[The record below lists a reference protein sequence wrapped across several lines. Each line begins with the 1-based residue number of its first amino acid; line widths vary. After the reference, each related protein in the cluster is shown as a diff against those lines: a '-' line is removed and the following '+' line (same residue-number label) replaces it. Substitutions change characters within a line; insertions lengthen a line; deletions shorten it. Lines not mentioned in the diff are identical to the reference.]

1 MRAIRLISVAIF
13 LLLGTALPAAS
24 QARAENSAYLQNASR
39 VLSREFTSPGI
50 SYILLD
56 LRAGKSIERGWHNAG
71 KAIPAG
77 SLVKPFTAMAYAESH
92 NFRFPEQ
99 TCAGGN
105 ACWNP
110 AGHGK
115 LDIVHAIALSCNSYF
130 TQLAAQVSAT
140 SVAEVARRY
149 GLTGPNIAT
158 TPEGLAGRYGE
169 WRESPRALV
178 HAYAELLSRG
188 LQPGVS
194 QIVQGMS
201 ESAKSGTAEGAS
213 RSVPGIAL
221 LGKTGTAPCTHADHA
236 PGDGFVILA
245 WPAETPH
252 YILLVRLH
260 SAPGAQAAVLAGK
273 MVRSQE
279 PQQ

>member
-1 MRAIRLISVAIF
+1 MVYIWVILIVAV
-13 LLLGTALPAAS
+13 PATP
-24 QARAENSAYLQNASR
+24 QAHVSLSSPYLQNASR
-39 VLSREFTSPGI
+39 LLSRQFASPDV

-56 LRAGKSIERGWHNAG
+56 IRSDKSIEAGWSDAG
-71 KAIPAG
+71 KALPAG
-77 SLVKPFTAMAYAESH
+77 SLVKPFTAVAYAESH
-92 NFRFPEQ
+92 DFHFPEQ
-99 TCAGGN
+99 TCEGGS

-130 TQLAAQVSAT
+130 SQLASRVSA
-140 SVAEVARRY
+140 VWVGEVSHRY
-149 GLTGPNIAT
+149 GLAGPTVAT
-158 TPEGLAGRYGE
+158 TSAGLAGRYGE

-178 HAYAELLSRG
+178 RAYAELLSRG
-188 LQPGVS
+188 SQPGVGA
-194 QIVQGMS
+194 ILQGMA
-201 ESAKSGTAEGAS
+201 ESAKSGTSMGAS
-213 RSVPGIAL
+213 SSVSRIAL

-236 PGDGFVILA
+236 PGDGFSLLA

-273 MVRSQE
+273 MVRALESQ
-279 PQQ
+279 P